1 MKKWQPV
8 IVVCLV
14 VVLLF
19 GAGTLMIAQDNGGG
33 DQANQQEGVSV
44 FGLIHNAGVIGYLI
58 VALSIVSVALIIEHF
73 LSIQRDKLIPPD
85 LVSEVD
91 RLLQEE
97 QYDEALGVCE
107 MEPTFFTNV
116 MAAGIAKIGM
126 GLDEVEKSV
135 QEALKSEQVRL
146 ENKISWLSLI
156 GNIAPMLGLL
166 GTVMG
171 MINAFQQIAATRNP
185 PPSKLAGGI
194 YQALVTT
201 TMGLIVG
208 IPVLAAYF
216 FFRNRLNQLIS
227 ETGLVVE
234 DILDQFKY

>member
-1 MKKWQPV
+1 MKKWQSL
-8 IVVCLV
+8 IVTSL
-14 VVLLF
+14 VVLLLV
-19 GAGTLMIAQDNGGG
+19 GASTLVLAQGNGGG
-33 DQANQQEGVSV
+33 DQAGNISV

-58 VALSIVSVALIIEHF
+58 VALSIISVALIIEHF

-91 RLLQEE
+91 QLLQEE
-97 QYDEALGVCE
+97 QYDEALDVCE

-116 MAAGIAKIGM
+116 MAAGIAKLGM
-126 GLDEVEKSV
+126 GMDEVDKSV
-135 QEALKSEQVRL
+135 QDTLESEQVRL
-146 ENKISWLSLI
+146 QNKISWLSLI

-166 GTVMG
+166 GTVIG
-171 MINAFQQIAATRNP
+171 MIQAFQQIAATRNP

-194 YQALVTT
+194 YKALVTT

-208 IPVLAAYF
+208 IPVLAFYF

>member
-1 MKKWQPV
+1 MKKWQTV
-8 IVVCLV
+8 LVVCMV
-14 VVLLF
+14 FVLLF
-19 GAGTLMIAQDNGGG
+19 GACTLIIAQDKGK
-33 DQANQQEGVSV
+33 AKSSQEQGVSV

-58 VALSIVSVALIIEHF
+58 VVLSIVSVALIIEHF
-73 LSIQRDKLIPPD
+73 LSIQREKMIPPD

-135 QEALKSEQVRL
+135 QEALESEQIRL
-146 ENKISWLSLI
+146 QNKISWLSLI

-171 MINAFQQIAATRNP
+171 MINAFQEIAQTRNP

-208 IPVLAAYF
+208 IPVLAFYF
-216 FFRNRLNQLIS
+216 FFRNRLKQLVS